1 MKPSE
6 IFNILADKV
15 SEVCEVRKEEI
26 INGSKVQSV
35 VNARVLLV
43 QYLRRVGLSNDD
55 IARIVLTILNKDKD
69 GYYPSDD
76 DVKRKAKGVDK
87 MFSCYSQ
94 HCLESYAFCLMSKE
108 IKEFCHETYKDLYI
122 YGMKELPTK

>member
-6 IFNILADKV
+6 MFSILADKV
-15 SEVCEVRKEEI
+15 CEVCEVRKEDI
-26 INGSKVQSV
+26 INGSKNQSV

-43 QYLRRVGLSNDD
+43 QYLRRVGLSSDE
-55 IARIVLTILNKDKD
+55 IAKIVLVQKSTQE
-69 GYYPSDD
+69 GYYPTDEEIR
-76 DVKRKAKGVDK
+76 KKAKGVDK

-108 IKEFCHETYKDLYI
+108 IKEFCHDAYRDMYR
-122 YGMKELPTK
+122 YGMKELPN

>member
-6 IFNILADKV
+6 IFDILANKV
-15 SEVCEVRKEEI
+15 SEVCEVRKEDI
-26 INGSKVQSV
+26 INCSKVQSV

-55 IARIVLTILNKDKD
+55 IAKIVLVMINKDKVD
-69 GYYPSDD
+69 YYPSDEEI
-76 DVKRKAKGVDK
+76 KRKAKGVDK
-87 MFSCYSQ
+87 MFSSYSQ

-108 IKEFCHETYKDLYI
+108 IKEFCHNTYKELYI